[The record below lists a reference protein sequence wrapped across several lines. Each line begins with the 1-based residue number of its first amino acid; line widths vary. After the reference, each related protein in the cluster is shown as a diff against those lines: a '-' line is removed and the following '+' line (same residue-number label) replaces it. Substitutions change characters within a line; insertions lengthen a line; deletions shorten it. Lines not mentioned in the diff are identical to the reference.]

1 MKNQKL
7 FSNKELLLRNLSQLC
22 LNMQECEEYIKDV
35 VGGRTTADPEIARA
49 LNQCISQFSTD
60 DLRVLE
66 GMVKENFQD
75 AVMVN
80 TLAKLQH
87 AQIIMTEKLNDIFV
101 QSVNKGSS
109 RQHHSTQG
117 GKALN

>member
-1 MKNQKL
+1 
-7 FSNKELLLRNLSQLC
+7 
-22 LNMQECEEYIKDV
+22 MQECEQYIKDV
-35 VGGRTTADPEIARA
+35 IENRTTPDPEIARA

-60 DLRVLE
+60 DLQLLE
-66 GMVKENFQD
+66 GMVKDNFQD

-87 AQIIMTEKLNDIFV
+87 AQITMTEKLNDIFV

-109 RQHHSTQG
+109 RHHHSQG
-117 GKALN
+117 GKSIIPSQTQTNPSSSTRTDLGGKK

>member
-1 MKNQKL
+1 MV
-7 FSNKELLLRNLSQLC
+7 RNLQQLC
-22 LNMQECEEYIKDV
+22 LNIKDV
-35 VGGRTTADPEIARA
+35 IAGSITADPEISRA

-60 DLRVLE
+60 DLKVLE

-87 AQIIMTEKLNDIFV
+87 AQITMTEKLNDIFV

-109 RQHHSTQG
+109 R
-117 GKALN
+117 

>member
-1 MKNQKL
+1 
-7 FSNKELLLRNLSQLC
+7 
-22 LNMQECEEYIKDV
+22 MQECEAYIKDV
-35 VGGRTTADPEIARA
+35 IEGRTTANPEIARA

-60 DLRVLE
+60 DLQLLE
-66 GMVKENFQD
+66 GMVKENFHD

-87 AQIIMTEKLNDIFV
+87 AQITMTEKLNDIFV

-109 RQHHSTQG
+109 RHHHHHSQG
-117 GKALN
+117 GKSTQQL